1 MLRKIAALL
10 CVVLLI
16 GLAGCGQITAP
27 PETGAATVQTEPVTT
42 PSTQEPAEEMTTSAV
57 VATVATEPMET
68 TAETSAPTETT
79 APEHS
84 PLYIPGVDVEEVIR
98 YFNEVCL
105 DAEFVNSGD
114 ASVLQKWNV
123 PIRYMI
129 HGDPTE
135 QDRIVLINFVNW
147 LNSVEGFPGMEET
160 QDANLVNLRIYFCG
174 PEEMINHLGD
184 NFVGM
189 DGGVTFWYLEDAI
202 YDGIIC
208 YRNDIS
214 QEIRNSVI
222 LEEIYN
228 GLGPIQD
235 TWLREDS
242 IIYAGYSE
250 PQSLT
255 PMDELL
261 LKLLYHPDMRPGMD
275 TSVCEQVIRSLYY

>member
-1 MLRKIAALL
+1 VKKLLSFLLLAFLLTACCGNAASTQPTTT
-10 CVVLLI
+10 I
-16 GLAGCGQITAP
+16 PATAP
-27 PETGAATVQTEPVTT
+27 TDAATHSTSLPTEETIMPATVPTEPIH
-42 PSTQEPAEEMTTSAV
+42 SA
-57 VATVATEPMET
+57 
-68 TAETSAPTETT
+68 
-79 APEHS
+79 
-84 PLYIPGVDVEEVIR
+84 LYIPGVDVEDVIVW
-98 YFNEVCL
+98 FNEVCL

-222 LEEIYN
+222 LEELYN
-228 GLGPIQD
+228 GLGPVQD
-235 TWLREDS
+235 TDLRNTSVIYSQFSQPQWLSAEDQV
-242 IIYAGYSE
+242 IL
-250 PQSLT
+250 Q
-255 PMDELL
+255 
-261 LKLLYHPDMRPGMD
+261 LLYHPSMICGMN
-275 TSVCEQVIRSLYY
+275 TAECEAVIRELYR